1 MHARNFLTL
10 ISCTSNMDND
20 LIIFLLSL
28 QTQLIELRTAN
39 YQLKEELSR
48 KNAGTLSL
56 FYP

>member
-1 MHARNFLTL
+1 
-10 ISCTSNMDND
+10 MDND
-20 LIIFLLSL
+20 LIMLLLLL

-56 FYP
+56 L